1 MNSVE
6 LPLALAPVVPRA
18 VPFVLLA
25 VVETAAV
32 VAWFSIFTRRGR
44 NDFDPQLWCARCARL
59 QARTERFGRAA
70 DALAVGALAF
80 LVMLPFVAASY
91 ESGLTLANA
100 VLAASAVAGVVALFA
115 EADFLARA
123 AAARVWPRLT
133 WSAEPAR
140 IVGGGARW
148 LGVILVLY
156 LFQPRDA
163 LLGGEAGIGAL
174 FGAVGKR
181 LAADLGSTSA
191 IVVAAVIIA
200 GAFIV
205 ALGSRWILP
214 LMTGS
219 SPTAL
224 VPSHEPHGTAK

>member
-6 LPLALAPVVPRA
+6 LPIGLIPVVPRY

-25 VVETAAV
+25 VLEAAAV
-32 VAWFSIFTRRGR
+32 LAWFLVFTRGRR

-59 QARTERFGRAA
+59 HERTEVFGRAA

-80 LVMLPFVAASY
+80 LVMLPFVAAGY
-91 ESGLTLANA
+91 ESGLTFANA
-100 VLAASAVAGVVALFA
+100 VLAVSAVAGVVAVFA
-115 EADFLARA
+115 EADFVARV

-163 LLGGEAGIGAL
+163 LLGGEAGIAAL
-174 FGAVGKR
+174 FGAAGKR
-181 LAADLGSTSA
+181 LAVDLGSTSA
-191 IVVAAVIIA
+191 IVAAAVIIA

-205 ALGSRWILP
+205 ALASRWILP
-214 LMTGS
+214 LICGS
-219 SPTAL
+219 LPTAL
-224 VPSHEPHGTAK
+224 VPSHEPHGTAT

>member
-1 MNSVE
+1 MPIG
-6 LPLALAPVVPRA
+6 LIPVVPPY
-18 VPFVLLA
+18 VPFVLL
-25 VVETAAV
+25 VVLEAAAV
-32 VAWFSIFTRRGR
+32 VASFVVFTRRGR
-44 NDFDPQLWCARCARL
+44 NDFDPELRCARCTRL
-59 QARTERFGRAA
+59 QERTEAFGRAA

-80 LVMLPFVAASY
+80 LIVLPFVAAAY
-91 ESGLTLANA
+91 ESGLTFANA
-100 VLAASAVAGVVALFA
+100 VLGASAVAGAVAVCA
-115 EADFLARA
+115 EADFIARA

-133 WSAEPAR
+133 WSADAAR
-140 IVGGGARW
+140 IAGGGARW

-163 LLGGEAGIGAL
+163 LLGGAAGIAAI
-174 FGAVGKR
+174 FGAAGER

-205 ALGSRWILP
+205 ALASRWIVP
-214 LMTGS
+214 LIAGS

-224 VPSHEPHGTAK
+224 VSSREPHGTAT